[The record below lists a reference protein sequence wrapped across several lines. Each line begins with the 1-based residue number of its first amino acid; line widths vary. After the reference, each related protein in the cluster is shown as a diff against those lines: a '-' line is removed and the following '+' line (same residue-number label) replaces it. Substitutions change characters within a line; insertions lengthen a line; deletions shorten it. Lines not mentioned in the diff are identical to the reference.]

1 MAAEYK
7 VKFLF
12 VNAQTIEM
20 TFPAAITVAEAKNK
34 LIESWPAGAV
44 PLTLPAW
51 PHKCA
56 ISTPIRHT
64 TRKRL
69 ACGYS
74 GRNMPPRLSLCFAS
88 HVKRMRVKEDRKRE
102 RACHSGSCN
111 FSTECHSEC
120 YMNRTERWLR
130 DVCADKEKIN
140 GIDELKMMYSG
151 KLLDNSKSFAD
162 YKIPT
167 GSQVFT

>member
-1 MAAEYK
+1 MAADYR

-56 ISTPIRHT
+56 LPCGTHT
-64 TRKRL
+64 ALHGTL
-69 ACGYS
+69 
-74 GRNMPPRLSLCFAS
+74 
-88 HVKRMRVKEDRKRE
+88 MRQ
-102 RACHSGSCN
+102 
-111 FSTECHSEC
+111 
-120 YMNRTERWLR
+120 
-130 DVCADKEKIN
+130 
-140 GIDELKMMYSG
+140 
-151 KLLDNSKSFAD
+151 D
-162 YKIPT
+162 YLPAK
-167 GSQVFT
+167 